1 MAGRKP
7 TPTAIR
13 ELRGN
18 PGKRALP
25 ANEPQVEPSMPIY
38 PSYFTDDQR
47 DAWND
52 LAERLFGMKVLADGD
67 STALELL
74 VVAYTEWRY
83 AVATVEEE
91 GSVYCTTTENGDK
104 MYRARPEVAIA
115 SDAWRRLSS
124 MLREFGLT
132 PSARTKVSTAPSNEK
147 QNAFMALMG

>member
-7 TPTAIR
+7 VPTALKK
-13 ELRGN
+13 LRGN

-25 ANEPQVEPSMPIY
+25 ANEPAVEPSMPLY

-52 LAERLFGMKVLADGD
+52 LAERLFGMKVLTEGD

-83 AVATVEEE
+83 AAAVVERE
-91 GSVYCTTTENGDK
+91 GMVYTNITETGGI

-115 SDAWRRLSS
+115 SDAWRRVSS

-132 PSARTKVSTAPSNEK
+132 PSARTKVSAAGGAEAP
-147 QNAFMALMG
+147 NAFMQLMG

>member
-25 ANEPQVEPSMPIY
+25 ANEPVAEPSMPLY

-52 LAERLFGMKVLADGD
+52 LAERLFGMKVLTEGD
-67 STALELL
+67 AMALELL

-91 GSVYCTTTENGDK
+91 GSTYCTTTESGDR

-115 SDAWRRLSS
+115 SDAWRRISS

-132 PSARTKVSTAPSNEK
+132 PSARTKVSVADGAQP

>member
-7 TPTAIR
+7 MPTAIR
-13 ELRGN
+13 KLRGN

-25 ANEPQVEPSMPIY
+25 ANEPAVEPSIPIY

-47 DAWND
+47 DAWHD
-52 LAERLFGMKVLADGD
+52 LAERLFGMKVLTDGD

-83 AVATVEEE
+83 ATEVVEAE
-91 GSVYCTTTENGDK
+91 GMTYCTTTESGDR

-115 SDAWRRLSS
+115 SDAWRRISS

-132 PSARTKVSTAPSNEK
+132 PSARTKVSTAGGAEK
-147 QNAFMALMG
+147 QNAFMQLMG

>member
-18 PGKRALP
+18 PGKRAMP
-25 ANEPQVEPSMPIY
+25 ANEPAVEPSIPIY

-52 LAERLFGMKVLADGD
+52 LSERLFGMKVLTEGD

-83 AVATVEEE
+83 ASEVVERE
-91 GSVYCTTTENGDK
+91 GMTYMNITETGGI
-104 MYRARPEVAIA
+104 MY
-115 SDAWRRLSS
+115 
-124 MLREFGLT
+124 
-132 PSARTKVSTAPSNEK
+132 
-147 QNAFMALMG
+147 

>member
-18 PGKRALP
+18 PGKRAMP
-25 ANEPQVEPSMPIY
+25 ANEPTVEPSMPLY

-52 LAERLFGMKVLADGD
+52 LAERLFGMKVLTEGD

-74 VVAYTEWRY
+74 VVAYAEWRY
-83 AVATVEEE
+83 AMATVEEE
-91 GSVYCTTTENGDK
+91 GSVYTTTTESGDK

-115 SDAWRRLSS
+115 SDAWRRISS

-132 PSARTKVSTAPSNEK
+132 PSARTKVSAAGGAAPK
-147 QNAFMALMG
+147 NAFMALMG